1 MRRTVRRIDWNR
13 AVVSMYISGLALFA
27 VEPRSLAAEAEAEP
41 TIAIMGIDLPDD
53 FTNDLRSS
61 ISAALAESLDEL
73 AAFEVMSQREVS
85 ALIAREKASYI
96 LTQKDPDYERLA
108 ELGAKLAADYI
119 VVGGLVHAGRTGR
132 AHLQLLRVRP
142 PGAVERV
149 SRDYEGPPEMSVDVF
164 GVLVRLLVRDV
175 LAERSGSLRITCSEE
190 EATVYANQRVVGS
203 SPLSKAIEL
212 PEGLNTIAIEKEG
225 FVFFRRDLEIERDVE
240 SELDVTLIPS
250 EAYVEAHRA
259 RVKRQRLA
267 AWGLM
272 GLSAAFVGGAVTS
285 LVVASNQAGDLRD
298 DINAYNSLPPGER
311 TTAEF
316 DRLESDE
323 SGIATL
329 DVLTIVG
336 FAAAAV
342 SAASGAYLFATNDD
356 LDRYDALLKDA
367 RIDVNARA
375 DASVGPSPL
384 GTPRVGSLEHE
395 TRND

>member
-175 LAERSGSLRITCSEE
+175 LAERSGSLRITCS
-190 EATVYANQRVVGS
+190 
-203 SPLSKAIEL
+203 
-212 PEGLNTIAIEKEG
+212 
-225 FVFFRRDLEIERDVE
+225 
-240 SELDVTLIPS
+240 
-250 EAYVEAHRA
+250 
-259 RVKRQRLA
+259 
-267 AWGLM
+267 
-272 GLSAAFVGGAVTS
+272 
-285 LVVASNQAGDLRD
+285 
-298 DINAYNSLPPGER
+298 
-311 TTAEF
+311 
-316 DRLESDE
+316 
-323 SGIATL
+323 
-329 DVLTIVG
+329 
-336 FAAAAV
+336 
-342 SAASGAYLFATNDD
+342 
-356 LDRYDALLKDA
+356 
-367 RIDVNARA
+367 
-375 DASVGPSPL
+375 
-384 GTPRVGSLEHE
+384 
-395 TRND
+395 